1 MSMKR
6 VLITIALCLFIG
18 SNICFADETSIL
30 TDGIQ
35 AYKNGY
41 YELWKTKMKEVV
53 KDDPS

>member
-1 MSMKR
+1 MKR

-35 AYKNGY
+35 AYKNGD
-41 YELWKTKMKEVV
+41 YELCITKMKEVV
-53 KDDPS
+53 KKIIL